1 MFCRNCGNEMNDDAL
16 FCPKCGKN
24 VNDLTEDAAK
34 ESGMD
39 NIKPISQDYT
49 LKAKGIVKMAFSKK
63 PLEAIRKMAEE
74 ESYIGV
80 VFILVSALLFALE
93 SCLYLAQILN
103 YILEYIMG
111 KFNSFMESASTFGD
125 LFSSSGSVMPVMQIP
140 TSYDMFG
147 SFFLVAV
154 MVCVLEGVEIYFI
167 LRILKK
173 QSPTAGILNV
183 VAISNVPV
191 ITGIVLSMAI
201 GLIFPPLVLAV
212 YILTFIM
219 HMVYIYKGIKEL
231 AKLEREPFWEFTAFA
246 LVLSIILIISCL
258 FILNMSVDTILEGL
272 QDKLYS
278 LESGLNS
285 LWDMF

>member
-24 VNDLTEDAAK
+24 VNDSTDDVAK
-34 ESGMD
+34 KSGMD

-49 LKAKGIVKMAFSKK
+49 LKAKEIVKMAFSKK

-111 KFNSFMESASTFGD
+111 KFNSFMESAATFGD

-147 SFFLVAV
+147 SFFLVAII
-154 MVCVLEGVEIYFI
+154 VCALEGVEIYFI

-173 QSPTAGILNV
+173 QSPVARILNV

-219 HMVYIYKGIKEL
+219 HMIYIYKGIKEL
-231 AKLEREPFWEFTAFA
+231 SKLEREPFWEFTAFA